1 MKATMSLLASKK
13 SYSARLDLTAIRH
26 IDPEIDEF
34 LSGRVDENYFRKYL
48 QHRYGNGSSN
58 TLDIRIAE
66 KTAELK
72 WTSDSRISAEAEVF
86 HKEALVYA
94 RRKEYQQAVQKWIQA
109 VAANPDDPDYYFN
122 LGIAFFEKKNYQ
134 EAVENLKK
142 VISLCPIYHRAHL
155 ILGTVCLKTRKF
167 ADAEVYLKNSIYFNH
182 NNALAHLN
190 LAAVYSILK
199 KYDEGIAS
207 FARAIELSPSEGRAY
222 FGLAKIYSILGDI
235 DNANKNFRKVIELD
249 NKGILANHAK
259 RGIISRE
266 ESKTT
271 GNLDEYYSEGYKAF
285 LYGDY
290 ARAIEMY
297 RRYVEAKPEDDYVW
311 AALGEALLRNGLV
324 EQAAT
329 AFKHATKINPPKG
342 LYCKQL
348 AIAYD
353 YLNRPQDVVDAAQ
366 KATESGKVDSI
377 TMGLL
382 GKNLVKLNRFT
393 EAITVLEQ
401 ALRSNRANLTAQIN
415 LSIARGQNN
424 ELDIAIDGLKAIM
437 STKIDTPIRVE
448 AEKLLAKYQGN

>member
-1 MKATMSLLASKK
+1 MSLLAAKK

-26 IDPEIDEF
+26 IDPEIDEY
-34 LSGRVDENYFRKYL
+34 LSGRVDENYFRNYL
-48 QHRYGNGSSN
+48 QHRYGNGSSES
-58 TLDIRIAE
+58 LDIRIAD

-72 WTSDSRISAEAEVF
+72 WTSGSRISAEAEIF
-86 HKEALVYA
+86 HKEALACA

-109 VAANPDDPDYYFN
+109 VAANPEDPDYYFN
-122 LGIAFFEKKNYQ
+122 LGIALFEKKNYQ

-167 ADAEVYLKNSIYFNH
+167 ADAEVYLKNSIYFNPH
-182 NNALAHLN
+182 NALAHLN

-199 KYDEGIAS
+199 KYEAGIAS
-207 FARAIELSPSEGRAY
+207 FTRAIELSPAEVRAY
-222 FGLAKIYSILGDI
+222 FGLAKIYSIIGDI

-249 NKGILANHAK
+249 NKGVLANHAK

-266 ESKTT
+266 ELKA

-290 ARAIEMY
+290 SRAVEMY

-311 AALGEALLRNGLV
+311 AALGEALLRNGSV

-329 AFKHATKINPPKG
+329 AFKHATKINPSKG
-342 LYCKQL
+342 LYGKQL

-353 YLNRPQDVVDAAQ
+353 YLNRPQEAVDAAQ

-377 TMGLL
+377 TMCLL
-382 GKNLVKLNRFT
+382 GKNLVKLNRVT
-393 EAITVLEQ
+393 EAIPVLEQ
-401 ALRSNRANLTAQIN
+401 ALKSNRTNLSAQIN
-415 LSIARGQNN
+415 LSIARARNN
-424 ELDIAIDGLKAIM
+424 EIDYAVDALKAIM
-437 STKIDTPIRVE
+437 SSKIDSPLRAE
-448 AEKLLAKYQGN
+448 AEKLLAKFRGY

>member
-1 MKATMSLLASKK
+1 MSLLATKK
-13 SYSARLDLTAIRH
+13 SYSARLELSAIRH
-26 IDPEIDEF
+26 LDPEIEEF
-34 LSGRVDENYFRKYL
+34 LSGRVNEDYFRNYL

-58 TLDIRIAE
+58 ILDITITG

-122 LGIAFFEKKNYQ
+122 LGIALFEKKNYQ

-167 ADAEVYLKNSIYFNH
+167 PDAEVYLKYSIYFNPH
-182 NNALAHLN
+182 NALAHLN

-207 FARAIELSPSEGRAY
+207 FSRAIALSPTEVRAY
-222 FGLAKIYSILGDI
+222 FGLAKICSILGDI

-259 RGIISRE
+259 RGIISKE
-266 ESKTT
+266 ELKT

-290 ARAIEMY
+290 SRAIEMY

-329 AFKHATKINPPKG
+329 AFKHATKINPSKG
-342 LYCKQL
+342 LYSKQL

-353 YLNRPQDVVDAAQ
+353 YLNRPQEAVDAAQ
-366 KATESGKVDSI
+366 RATESGKVDSI

-382 GKNLVKLNRFT
+382 GKNLVKLNRVP

-401 ALRSNRANLTAQIN
+401 AIKSNRTNLSAQIN
-415 LSIARGQNN
+415 LSLARARNN
-424 ELDIAIDGLKAIM
+424 EMDIATDALNAIM
-437 STKIDTPIRVE
+437 SSNIDSPLRAE
-448 AEKLLAKYQGN
+448 AEKLLVKFRGN

>member
-1 MKATMSLLASKK
+1 MSLLAAKK

-26 IDPEIDEF
+26 IDPEIEEF
-34 LSGRVDENYFRKYL
+34 LSGRVDESNFRNYL
-48 QHRYGNGSSN
+48 QHRYGNGNSN
-58 TLDIRIAE
+58 TLDIRIAD

-167 ADAEVYLKNSIYFNH
+167 ADAEVYLKYSIYFNPH
-182 NNALAHLN
+182 NALAHLN

-199 KYDEGIAS
+199 KYEEGIAS
-207 FARAIELSPSEGRAY
+207 FTRAIEFSPTEIRAY

-266 ESKTT
+266 ELKAGS
-271 GNLDEYYSEGYKAF
+271 LDEYYSEGYKAF

-290 ARAIEMY
+290 SRAIEMY

-329 AFKHATKINPPKG
+329 AFKHATKINPAKG
-342 LYCKQL
+342 LFSKQL

-353 YLNRPQDVVDAAQ
+353 YLNRPQEAVDAAQ

-382 GKNLVKLNRFT
+382 GKNLVKLNRVT

-401 ALRSNRANLTAQIN
+401 ALKSNRTNLSAQIN
-415 LSIARGQNN
+415 LSIARARNN
-424 ELDIAIDGLKAIM
+424 EMDIAIDALKAIM
-437 STKIDTPIRVE
+437 NCKIDSPIRGE
-448 AEKLLAKYQGN
+448 AEKLLAKFRGD